1 MGRRWR
7 QARDKHQKSTSS
19 VAVGRQGQ
27 NHRPPCEGRQ
37 ELPSLF
43 LSGQIA
49 GANQAQG
56 TFRARAPISPSEEEE
71 GCPGPQG
78 GVVEVK

>member
-7 QARDKHQKSTSS
+7 QARDKCQKSTSS
-19 VAVGRQGQ
+19 VAVVRLGQ

-43 LSGQIA
+43 LWRQIA

-56 TFRARAPISPSEEEE
+56 TSRARASISPSQEEE
-71 GCPGPQG
+71 GCPEPQG